1 MRSGTKARGWS
12 VLALLTLLAGCGGGG
27 GGAGAPP
34 PAPPTARIHFPP
46 DNSLY
51 DEPVITVSGS
61 ASDPQ
66 GDGIAAIRVNDV
78 AAHSDDGF
86 ATWSVSLPLTVGEN
100 RLVVETL
107 DDSGQRAAEADV
119 VTVQVR
125 AFPALRSVGDGGLV
139 LDKANNR
146 AFVSD
151 GTLRAVYTFDLETGQ
166 RTVVTS
172 SRPVD
177 KLLNTEPFGS
187 GPEMVLPRYP
197 GLDGPESRVLLI
209 SGASRLERRVMEINP
224 NTGERSVFYNPNNT
238 PGSGPAFDLLRSAIL
253 DPANNR
259 LLVIDGFNGSMR
271 VLAVDLDNE
280 NRTLISGSGRGSGPG
295 LEVVESLY
303 LDAGANRLFA
313 VDNRS
318 SSGPSRRLLSI
329 DLVNGNRTVLSSSGE
344 NIGTGPAMLNALSL
358 DFDSETNRFLIA
370 DSSAQRLLTVDRET
384 GDRQVVSGLLE
395 AEMIGEGP
403 ALLRLRAARFLDSHR
418 AVVVDDELE
427 VPLMVDLGSGERRL
441 LPSNAIGA
449 GPRFEEPR
457 AMARL
462 GETLVVADKA
472 ANALVSVDLQTGDR
486 TVMLGGE
493 SSGLR
498 EPALLTLDPTANRLL
513 FVDDIAQAPRLMA
526 MDPQT
531 LLLSSVSGPEAAG
544 PALFNPVS
552 MVLDAANHR
561 VLLADAGGQR
571 ITAIQLATG
580 ERTLLLDDLPV
591 RGIELGASLALGAD
605 GNTLFMLAGS
615 NDGFL
620 LSLNLTTGERQ
631 TLSGEDPDTGDLIG
645 GPAFALFG
653 CFGMAL
659 DETRH
664 RAFITCPS
672 GNIQQVDLD
681 TGQVSVVS
689 GNSEEINT
697 GGAGPGLVDPVAL
710 IADLDNQRLLVLDMA
725 QRAVMTTDLRSGD
738 RVVNSWTDVIMR

>member
-1 MRSGTKARGWS
+1 M
-12 VLALLTLLAGCGGGG
+12 ALLTGCGGGG
-27 GGAGAPP
+27 STGGA
-34 PAPPTARIHFPP
+34 PAPAAPTAQIQFPP
-46 DNSLY
+46 DNVLY
-51 DEPVITVSGS
+51 DEAVITVSGV
-61 ASDPQ
+61 ARDAQ
-66 GDGIAAIRVNDV
+66 GDDIVSVHVNEV

-107 DDSGQRAAEADV
+107 DDSGQHAAEADV

-125 AFPALRSVGDGGLV
+125 AFPALRSVGEGGLV

-151 GTLRAVYTFDLETGQ
+151 GDRRAVYTFDLETGQ

-172 SRPVD
+172 SRPAD
-177 KLLNTEPFGS
+177 KLLNAEPFGS
-187 GPEMVLPRYP
+187 GPEMVLPRHP

-209 SGASRLERRVMEINP
+209 SGASRLDRRVMEINP
-224 NTGERSVFYNPNNT
+224 NTGERSVFYSPENT
-238 PGSGPAFDLLRSAIL
+238 SGSGPAFDLLRSAIL
-253 DPANNR
+253 DQANNR
-259 LLVIDGFNGSMR
+259 LLVTEGFNGNMR
-271 VLAVDLDNE
+271 VLAVDLDTE

-295 LEVVESLY
+295 LEVTESLY

-318 SSGPSRRLLSI
+318 VSGPSRRLLSI
-329 DLVNGNRTVLSSSGE
+329 DLANGNRTVLSSSGE
-344 NIGTGPAMLNALSL
+344 NIGTGPAILNATSL
-358 DFDSETNRFLIA
+358 DFDSETHRFLIA

-403 ALLRLRAARFLDSHR
+403 ALRRLRAARFLDSHR
-418 AVVVDDELE
+418 AVAVDDELE
-427 VPLMVDLGSGERRL
+427 VPLMVDLGSGARRL

-449 GPRFEEPR
+449 GPRFEEPH

-462 GETLVVADKA
+462 GERLVVADQT
-472 ANALVSVDLQTGDR
+472 ANALFSVDLKTGDR
-486 TVMLGGE
+486 TVMLGGA

-531 LLLSSVSGPEAAG
+531 LLLSSVSGPEATG
-544 PALFNPVS
+544 PALSNPVS
-552 MVLDAANHR
+552 MVLDAAHHR

-571 ITAIQLATG
+571 ITAIHLATG

-615 NDGFL
+615 SDGFL
-620 LSLNLTTGERQ
+620 LSLNLTTGERH

-645 GPAFALFG
+645 GPEFALFG
-653 CFGMAL
+653 CFGIAL
-659 DETRH
+659 DEARQ
-664 RAFITCPS
+664 RAYVSCPE

-681 TGQVSVVS
+681 TGHVSVVS
-689 GNSEEINT
+689 GNSEEINA

-710 IADLDNQRLLVLDMA
+710 IADLDNQRLLVLDRA
-725 QRAVMTTDLRSGD
+725 QRAVMTADLRSGD
-738 RVVNSWTDVIMR
+738 RVVNSWTDVITR